1 MPSSKVGSSTRSSR
15 RCKLP
20 KTDGGCWKLSL
31 PEWMVMRFRE
41 LPIPGEFAPSSCAE
55 PRTSVACSRGGSR
68 KRDASCR
75 RCSRNG
81 LSSHRSTTTQR
92 AGISSW
98 ERDRTEKPYSAI
110 PVPPVM
116 VAPYLKALRRSTA
129 GPGHG
134 SPTAFFV
141 VAADSPRHSSPG
153 INPFRRSHI
162 FAVVSGMMVV
172 SEDVAIN
179 GRASRSSW
187 GHSRLSPLD
196 ETAGALGFPIGLLF
210 AEHPIRR
217 FGEMPGH
224 GSDRL
229 RVALPPGNALI
240 ETTHVAV
247 ARAPAVE
254 TDCVRGFD
262 ERPLEVAVDIGSRR
276 SETGLPSARVNARCG
291 TRIGSQLLGAGKP
304 RDIAHTKGDYDGERE
319 PHARQ
324 GQEPLNR
331 RCRLE
336 GGLNPLFERTH
347 LAAQLLDLPDQL
359 LAGVRRVRREELKS
373 LPQKRAAPDAEKIA
387 HL

>member
-1 MPSSKVGSSTRSSR
+1 M
-15 RCKLP
+15 
-20 KTDGGCWKLSL
+20 DG
-31 PEWMVMRFRE
+31 V
-41 LPIPGEFAPSSCAE
+41 AP
-55 PRTSVACSRGGSR
+55 
-68 KRDASCR
+68 
-75 RCSRNG
+75 
-81 LSSHRSTTTQR
+81 RSTTLRPDRSTAGRFRTDSRRDTTTTTAAASHASFTNAR
-92 AGISSW
+92 AASCWAIWPMTTTSRAAGPAWAEASRGPCCPTRWPSPATTLRTSSSS
-98 ERDRTEKPYSAI
+98 SATTRS
-110 PVPPVM
+110 PTMPTATRHRCL
-116 VAPYLKALRRSTA
+116 APYLKALRRSTA

-187 GHSRLSPLD
+187 GHSRLSPVD

-304 RDIAHTKGDYDGERE
+304 RDIAHLKGDYDGERE

-347 LAAQLLDLPDQL
+347 LAAQLLDLPEQL